1 MTLSRSCIL
10 TYHSLDTTGSVI
22 STPPAVFREQ
32 MAWLA
37 ESGIPVVSLDRVRE
51 ARASVAITFDDGFRN
66 FFDDAMPVLEHYRF
80 PATVFAVSGF
90 CGGRND
96 WPSQPRH
103 TGIPTLELLRWQ
115 ELEQIA
121 RAGIGIGCHT
131 ATHPR
136 LRSLSDEQLECELKG
151 SRATIEQRTGAAVDT
166 FAYPYGDSDPRVRQA
181 VSRHFR
187 VACGTKL
194 RFVSPN
200 SELWDLPRL
209 DTYYIRSR
217 FWFRGLTKRY
227 GSAYLALRHLLRSVR
242 GQLAAGY

>member
-22 STPPAVFREQ
+22 SIPPGVFREQ

-51 ARASVAITFDDGFRN
+51 VRSSVALTFDDGFRN
-66 FFDDAMPVLEHYRF
+66 FFDDAMPVLERHRF
-80 PATVFAVSGF
+80 PATVFAVSHF

-103 TGIPTLELLRWQ
+103 TGIPILELLRWQ
-115 ELEQIA
+115 ELEQVA

-136 LRSLSDEQLECELKG
+136 LGSLSDEQLEQELSV
-151 SRATIEQRTGAAVDT
+151 SRATIEQRTGAAIDT
-166 FAYPYGDSDPRVRQA
+166 FAYPYGDTDPRVCQA

-187 VACGTKL
+187 VACGTRL

-200 SELWDLPRL
+200 SELWDLPRI
-209 DTYYIRSR
+209 DTYYLRSR
-217 FWFRGLTKRY
+217 VWFRGLTKSY
-227 GSAYLALRHLLRSVR
+227 GPAYLMLRHLLRSVR
-242 GQLAAGY
+242 RQLATG

>member
-22 STPPAVFREQ
+22 SMAPEVFREQ

-37 ESGIPVVSLDRVRE
+37 ESGVQVVSLDRVRE
-51 ARASVAITFDDGFRN
+51 AQDSVALTFDDGFRN
-66 FFDDAMPVLEHYRF
+66 FFDHAMPVLECYRF
-80 PATVFAVSGF
+80 PATVFAVSDF

-96 WPSQPRH
+96 WPSQPRN
-103 TGIPTLELLRWQ
+103 TGIPILDLMRWD

-121 RAGIGIGCHT
+121 RAGISVGCHT
-131 ATHPR
+131 ATHPK
-136 LRSLSDEQLECELKG
+136 LSSVSDEQLERELSG
-151 SRATIEQRTGAAVDT
+151 SRSTIQQRIGAAVDT
-166 FAYPYGDSDPRVRQA
+166 FAYPYGDANPHLRHA

-194 RFVSPN
+194 RFVSSD

-209 DTYYIRSR
+209 DTYYIRDR
-217 FWFRGLTKRY
+217 FWFRGLTKNY
-227 GSAYLALRHLLRSVR
+227 GSAYLTVRHLLRSLR
-242 GQLAAGY
+242 QQLAA